1 MIYLIYQD
9 AMSAFPLSGPIAII
23 RAHKPL
29 ADPLGLI
36 KLLSDNGLKLTEITL
51 NTPGALAAIAAAQA
65 AAQPVGAGTVR
76 SRDDALR
83 ARDAGA
89 SFLVTTGL
97 VVGASDA
104 GLPLLMGAYTAS
116 EAMRALELG
125 ATAVKLFPA
134 NLLTPAYAKALLAPM
149 PELRLIPT
157 GGIAAR
163 DFAAWKS
170 AGCVGVGIGSEL
182 RADESAGLAERAR
195 ACAQAWAG

>member
-1 MIYLIYQD
+1 
-9 AMSAFPLSGPIAII
+9 MSAIHLSGPIAIV
-23 RAHKPL
+23 RAQRPL
-29 ADPLGLI
+29 AEPLKLF
-36 KLLSDNGLKLTEITL
+36 KLLHDNGLNLVEITM
-51 NTPGALAAIAAAQA
+51 NTPGALSAIAQAQA

-76 SRDDALR
+76 SRDDAMR

-89 SFLVTTGL
+89 SFLVTPGL
-97 VVGASDA
+97 VVGASEA

-134 NLLTPAYAKALLAPM
+134 NLLTPAYAKALLAPI
-149 PELRLIPT
+149 PELCLIPT

-163 DFAAWKS
+163 DFATWKA

-182 RADESAGLAERAR
+182 RVEDEAGLAERAR
-195 ACAQAWAG
+195 ACAQAWEG

>member
-1 MIYLIYQD
+1 MRTIQ
-9 AMSAFPLSGPIAII
+9 MSGPIAII
-23 RAHKPL
+23 RAREPL
-29 ADPLGLI
+29 ADPVRLFKILQ
-36 KLLSDNGLKLTEITL
+36 DNGLRLGEITL
-51 NTPGALAAIAAAQA
+51 NTPGALAAIARVRASGLL
-65 AAQPVGAGTVR
+65 VGAGTIR

-89 SFLVTTGL
+89 AFLVTPGL
-97 VVGASDA
+97 VDGASDA

-134 NLLTPAYAKALLAPM
+134 NLLTPAYARALLAPL

-163 DFAAWKS
+163 DFGAWKA

-182 RADESAGLAERAR
+182 RAEEEAGLAERAQ
-195 ACAQAWAG
+195 ACALAWGA